1 MSIIQ
6 VQSCNYNCNYKKCN
20 LIFNLTTIYFNFN
33 PLPFLDKLFWHYA
46 DDRHMLNF
54 YFKRRRICLS
64 FCYDIVWKKMWRD
77 YYSICYV
84 KRDFILNIHR
94 GFLQNVERLILGR
107 RDTLHPR

>member
-1 MSIIQ
+1 
-6 VQSCNYNCNYKKCN
+6 
-20 LIFNLTTIYFNFN
+20 
-33 PLPFLDKLFWHYA
+33 
-46 DDRHMLNF
+46 
-54 YFKRRRICLS
+54 
-64 FCYDIVWKKMWRD
+64 MWRD